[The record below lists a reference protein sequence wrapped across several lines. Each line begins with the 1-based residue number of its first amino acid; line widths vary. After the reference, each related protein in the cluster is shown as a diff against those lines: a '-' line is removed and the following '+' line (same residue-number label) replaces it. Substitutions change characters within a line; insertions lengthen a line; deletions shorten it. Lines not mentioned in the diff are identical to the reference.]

1 VGRATRM
8 AKNSNVSKMI
18 KKTALN
24 APDGT
29 AFDQPLTTKQF
40 QENETHSINKMNN
53 IIEDKV
59 SPIKILVRII
69 IATDSTLILIEG
81 TKAIRNL
88 ARTEEV
94 IHMLQADSD
103 LL

>member
-1 VGRATRM
+1 M
-8 AKNSNVSKMI
+8 NI
-18 KKTALN
+18 
-24 APDGT
+24 D
-29 AFDQPLTTKQF
+29 
-40 QENETHSINKMNN
+40 KMNN

-59 SPIKILVRII
+59 NPVKILVRKII
-69 IATDSTLILIEG
+69 DTDSTLILIEG